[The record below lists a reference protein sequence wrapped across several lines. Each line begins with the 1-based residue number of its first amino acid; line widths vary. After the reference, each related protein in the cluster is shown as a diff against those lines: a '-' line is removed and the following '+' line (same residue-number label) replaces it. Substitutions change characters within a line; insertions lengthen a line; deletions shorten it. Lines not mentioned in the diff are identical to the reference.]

1 MAANNLLQVLEADQL
16 NRCLQTEDWLIVQ
29 VTSLEVFQQ
38 AHIAGSVL
46 VTPQELVCG
55 IPPATGRLP
64 ELSAL
69 EQLFSR
75 IGYTPNKKIVLLDD
89 EGGGW
94 AGRLAWTLD
103 VIGHRTWVY
112 LNGGL
117 HAWIAAGLPLHQGTA
132 EANPATSVKL
142 SIDPTPIAEIDDV
155 LRAIEDPNQVIWDV
169 RSHQEYIGVKQAAAR
184 AGHIPGA
191 INLDW
196 TLLKDSQQKIT
207 VNLHAQLSKLGL
219 TNAQSIITHCQT
231 HHRSGLSYMLGRL
244 LGWNIRA
251 YHGSWSEWGNREDTP
266 IEIGEQ
272 DKTA

>member
-1 MAANNLLQVLEADQL
+1 MAANNLLQVLEADEL
-16 NRCLQTEDWLIVQ
+16 NRCLQSADWLIVQ

-69 EQLFSR
+69 QQLFSR

-94 AGRLAWTLD
+94 AGRFAWTLD

-117 HAWIAAGLPLHQGTA
+117 HAWIAAGLPLHQGAA
-132 EANPATSVKL
+132 EHQGAAQANAATSVKL
-142 SIDPTPIAEIDDV
+142 SIDPAPIAEIDDV
-155 LRAIEDPNQVIWDV
+155 LRAIQDPNQVIWDV
-169 RSHQEYIGVKQAAAR
+169 RSHQEYIGTKQVAAR

-191 INLDW
+191 VNLDW
-196 TLLKDSQQKIT
+196 TQLKDAQQKIT

-219 TNAQSIITHCQT
+219 T
-231 HHRSGLSYMLGRL
+231 
-244 LGWNIRA
+244 
-251 YHGSWSEWGNREDTP
+251 
-266 IEIGEQ
+266 
-272 DKTA
+272 